1 MTSVTMFEFI
11 PFILAIPTIDNSHL
25 KPLESISV
33 CLSHFG
39 SIIATVGYAI
49 FEVLYTVCRMTLN
62 EIFCIPNA
70 A

>member
-11 PFILAIPTIDNSHL
+11 PFILAIPTIENAHL
-25 KPLESISV
+25 KSLESISV
-33 CLSHFG
+33 CLSAFWFYN
-39 SIIATVGYAI
+39 SNCALCYSK
-49 FEVLYTVCRMTLN
+49 YTVCRMTLN